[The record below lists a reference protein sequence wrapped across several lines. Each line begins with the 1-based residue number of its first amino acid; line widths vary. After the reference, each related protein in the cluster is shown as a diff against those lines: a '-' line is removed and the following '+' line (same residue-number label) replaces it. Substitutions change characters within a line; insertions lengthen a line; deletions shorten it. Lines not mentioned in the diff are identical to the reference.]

1 MSDLSQ
7 KKDKKEKA
15 MDSNSSVM
23 VRLTQY
29 IAQANSAELPLPVI
43 RKAKHHILDTLAAMV
58 SGSQLKPGRL
68 AIAFAERQ
76 GGPPEAQVVTSRVR
90 VSAINAALANG
101 MLAHSDET
109 DDSNTLAGIHP
120 GCAIVPSA
128 LAMAEREDASGAEF
142 LRAVVLGYD
151 VGCRTIK
158 ALGGRLAVRGRY
170 HLPFSIGGTMGATS
184 AAGSLAGLRLEQ
196 IPYLLSFGA
205 QQASGVMTYPRDT
218 EHIEKAFIFG
228 GMAARNGVTAATMV
242 QSGFTGVT
250 DVFSGTGNF
259 LIAYSEK
266 PKPEELVAEL
276 GSRYEVMLTNIKKYC
291 VGFPIQTPL
300 DGLLIIMQEHHIGAD
315 DMERIDVRIDEDS
328 ANTVNDREMPD
339 INLQYLFAVTLLD
352 GDLSFEAAHS
362 VERMEDPQVLA
373 FKKRVTL
380 VGDSELSRLLPER
393 HAIVVVTTK
402 DGRTFQ
408 KKLATF
414 RGKSDNPLSTEEVE
428 KKSAELMDPVLGALR
443 SRQLIETVNRLES
456 LPSVRD
462 LRPLLQAK

>member
-1 MSDLSQ
+1 
-7 KKDKKEKA
+7 
-15 MDSNSSVM
+15 MDSNNSVM
-23 VRLTQY
+23 VRLTQHM
-29 IAQANSAELPLPVI
+29 AHANATELPLPVI

-58 SGSQLKPGRL
+58 SGSLLKPGRA
-68 AIAFAERQ
+68 AIAYAEGQ
-76 GGPPEAQVVTSRVR
+76 GGPPEAQVVASRLR

-109 DDSNTLAGIHP
+109 DDSNTYAGIHP
-120 GCAIVPSA
+120 GCAVVPSA
-128 LAMAEREDASGAEF
+128 LAMAERENATGMEF
-142 LRAVVLGYD
+142 LQAVVLGYD

-158 ALGGRLAVRGRY
+158 ALGGRLAVRGRN
-170 HLPFSIGGTMGATS
+170 HLPFSIGGTMGATA
-184 AAGSLAGLRLEQ
+184 AAGSLAGLRPDQ
-196 IPYLLSFGA
+196 IPFLLSFGA
-205 QQASGVMTYPRDT
+205 QQASGIMTYPRDT

-300 DGLLIIMQEHHIGAD
+300 DGLVIIMQEHHIGAA
-315 DMERIDVRIDEDS
+315 DMARIEVRLDEDG
-328 ANTVNDREMPD
+328 ANTVNNREMPD

-352 GDLSFEAAHS
+352 GDLSFAAAHS
-362 VERMEDPQVLA
+362 VERMETPEVLA
-373 FKKRVTL
+373 FKKLVTL
-380 VGDSELSRLLPER
+380 IGDPELSRLLPER
-393 HAIVVVTTK
+393 HAIVTVTTRE
-402 DGRTFQ
+402 GRTFQ

-414 RGKSDNPLSTEEVE
+414 RGKSDNPLSQEEVE
-428 KKSAELMDPVLGALR
+428 KKASELMEPVLGIKR
-443 SRQLIETVNRLES
+443 SRQLIETVNGLEC

-462 LRPLLQAK
+462 LRPLLQAG